1 MSEFLSSVT
10 GRPMKRGTRPVRL
23 SYKGLERVI
32 DMPGWYCEASDEGVH
47 VGDDGEISDRAL
59 AEMKVEADNLLSGAE
74 IRRIR
79 TSLRLTQKD
88 AGEIIGGGPKA
99 FQKYESGEIAPSRAI
114 ANALRLLE
122 RHPEDVSY
130 LREISTGSAA

>member
-1 MSEFLSSVT
+1 MPEFLSPVT
-10 GRPMKRGTRPVRL
+10 GRPMKRGIRPVRL
-23 SYKGLERVI
+23 SYKGLERIV
-32 DMPGWYCEASDEGVH
+32 DMPGWYSDAPEDGVH
-47 VGDDGEISDRAL
+47 VGDDMAMSDRAL
-59 AEMKVEADNLLSGAE
+59 AEMKVEADKLLSAVE

-79 TSLRLTQKD
+79 TALRLTQKD

-122 RHPEDVSY
+122 RHPEDVEF
-130 LREISTGSAA
+130 LRRVVSA